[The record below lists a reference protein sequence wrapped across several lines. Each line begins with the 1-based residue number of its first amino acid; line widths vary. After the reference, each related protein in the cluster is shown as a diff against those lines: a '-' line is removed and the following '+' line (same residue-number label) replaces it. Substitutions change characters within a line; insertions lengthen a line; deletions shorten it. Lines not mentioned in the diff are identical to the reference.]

1 MKITN
6 VKAIPASSSPRGLA
20 RNYVFVKIETDE
32 GITGW
37 GEATAGPLAVATM
50 VDEFGELLVGKDP
63 HRIEQHWQTLYH
75 HFHVRGGVV
84 QLSAIS
90 GIEIALWDIK
100 GQALGVPVYELL
112 GGKMR
117 EKIWCYGRWDGL
129 TPELA
134 VENALRH
141 TDEGLTALKG
151 DPFDHRGLF
160 IPYEAERVAIQKLAA
175 VREAVGDN
183 VELLVEVHGRL
194 APADAIRIG
203 NAMEPYRPLVYE
215 EPVPPQNLDALARVA
230 EAVNIPLATG
240 ERHLTKWDYTELLS
254 RQIVKMIQ
262 PDIVQSGGILE
273 LKKIAAMAEAHYV
286 GFQPHNPY
294 GPFCTIASLHV
305 DACTPNFMIQE
316 GGIHPWFQDATI
328 GDFPQQ
334 KDGYLPIPTAPGL
347 GVAMNEDWLSRQPL
361 AHRRR
366 PLASPRRN
374 SGFIAGDELVVKG
387 PFPLLQEGVR
397 GRSHR
402 HQHRN

>member
-1 MKITN
+1 MKITS
-6 VKAIPASSSPRGLA
+6 VKAIPASSSPRGQA

-50 VDEFGELLVGKDP
+50 VDEFGELLIGKDP

-129 TPELA
+129 TAELA

-141 TDEGLTALKG
+141 TEQGLTALKG

-160 IPYEAERVAIQKLAA
+160 IPIEAERVAVQKLAA
-175 VREAVGDN
+175 VREAVGDD

-203 NAMEPYRPLVYE
+203 NAMEPYRPFVYE

-230 EAVNIPLATG
+230 EQVNIPLATG
-240 ERHLTKWDYTELLS
+240 ERHITKWDYTELLA

-262 PDIVQSGGILE
+262 PDIVQAGGILE

-328 GDFPQQ
+328 GDFPVQ
-334 KDGYLPIPTAPGL
+334 KDGFLPLPTEPGL
-347 GVAMNEDWLSRQPL
+347 GVAMNEEWLKANPWRTDAAPWR
-361 AHRRR
+361 ATDGTV
-366 PLASPRRN
+366 AS
-374 SGFIAGDELVVKG
+374 
-387 PFPLLQEGVR
+387 LQETNW
-397 GRSHR
+397 S
-402 HQHRN
+402 

>member
-1 MKITN
+1 MKITSIT
-6 VKAIPASSSPRGLA
+6 AIPASSAPRGQA
-20 RNYVFVKIETDE
+20 RNYIFVKVETDE

-50 VDEFGELLVGKDP
+50 VEEFGEVLIGKDP

-141 TDEGLTALKG
+141 TQQGLTALKG

-160 IPYEAERVAIQKLAA
+160 IPIEAERVAIQKLEA
-175 VREAVGDN
+175 VREAVGDD

-203 NAMEPYRPLVYE
+203 NAMEPYRPFVYE

-230 EAVNIPLATG
+230 EQVNIPLATG
-240 ERHLTKWDYTELLS
+240 ERHLTKWDYTDLLA

-262 PDIVQSGGILE
+262 PDIVQAGGILE

-328 GDFPQQ
+328 GDFPTQ
-334 KDGYLPIPTAPGL
+334 KDGYLPLPTAPGL
-347 GVAMNEDWLSRQPL
+347 GVSMNEDWLKANPWRKNAAPWR
-361 AHRRR
+361 A
-366 PLASPRRN
+366 PDGTVAS
-374 SGFIAGDELVVKG
+374 
-387 PFPLLQEGVR
+387 LQETNW
-397 GRSHR
+397 S
-402 HQHRN
+402 

>member
-1 MKITN
+1 MKITSIT
-6 VKAIPASSSPRGLA
+6 AIPASSAPRGQA
-20 RNYVFVKIETDE
+20 RNYIFVKVETDE

-50 VDEFGELLVGKDP
+50 VDEFGELLIGKDP

-141 TDEGLTALKG
+141 TEQGLTALKG

-160 IPYEAERVAIQKLAA
+160 IPIEAERVAIQKLEA
-175 VREAVGDN
+175 VREAVGDD

-203 NAMEPYRPLVYE
+203 NAMEPYRPFVYE

-230 EAVNIPLATG
+230 EQVNIPLATG
-240 ERHLTKWDYTELLS
+240 ERHLTKWDYTDLLA

-262 PDIVQSGGILE
+262 PDIVQAGGILE

-328 GDFPQQ
+328 GDFPTQ
-334 KDGYLPIPTAPGL
+334 KDGYLPLPTAPGL
-347 GVAMNEDWLSRQPL
+347 GVAMNEDWLKANPWRKDADPWR
-361 AHRRR
+361 A
-366 PLASPRRN
+366 PDGTVAS
-374 SGFIAGDELVVKG
+374 
-387 PFPLLQEGVR
+387 LQETNW
-397 GRSHR
+397 S
-402 HQHRN
+402 

>member
-1 MKITN
+1 MKITSIT
-6 VKAIPASSSPRGLA
+6 AIPASSSPRGQA

-50 VDEFGELLVGKDP
+50 VDEFGELLIGKDP

-141 TDEGLTALKG
+141 TEQGLTALKG

-160 IPYEAERVAIQKLAA
+160 IPIEAERVAIQKLAA
-175 VREAVGDN
+175 VREAVRRRRRTARGSPRTSSTRRRHPHRQR
-183 VELLVEVHGRL
+183 HG
-194 APADAIRIG
+194 A
-203 NAMEPYRPLVYE
+203 
-215 EPVPPQNLDALARVA
+215 
-230 EAVNIPLATG
+230 
-240 ERHLTKWDYTELLS
+240 
-254 RQIVKMIQ
+254 
-262 PDIVQSGGILE
+262 
-273 LKKIAAMAEAHYV
+273 
-286 GFQPHNPY
+286 
-294 GPFCTIASLHV
+294 
-305 DACTPNFMIQE
+305 
-316 GGIHPWFQDATI
+316 
-328 GDFPQQ
+328 
-334 KDGYLPIPTAPGL
+334 IPTFRL
-347 GVAMNEDWLSRQPL
+347 
-361 AHRRR
+361 
-366 PLASPRRN
+366 
-374 SGFIAGDELVVKG
+374 
-387 PFPLLQEGVR
+387 
-397 GRSHR
+397 
-402 HQHRN
+402 